1 MTRNLTQIHRAYG
14 KFIHLTFLRV
24 ILFLSGRG
32 LIICIAA
39 HNNIGAS
46 GTGNTTSIFSQIA
59 EKIAETAINSVPSKT
74 STSGNTVNTDEAAAP
89 SKTSNNFLANL
100 FSRLTSKS
108 NASSSAIIASNEEQ
122 IVTSEI
128 QSNSN
133 LFARKTLSVKPATGI
148 STSSNSDQRPSMIG
162 NTIGTAGT
170 SAEDLAE
177 NDSIMK
183 MDEDQDSTQ
192 EESES
197 FDEYDDSENPED
209 LSAGNSSVPM
219 IYLLLR

>member
-1 MTRNLTQIHRAYG
+1 
-14 KFIHLTFLRV
+14 
-24 ILFLSGRG
+24 
-32 LIICIAA
+32 
-39 HNNIGAS
+39 
-46 GTGNTTSIFSQIA
+46 
-59 EKIAETAINSVPSKT
+59 
-74 STSGNTVNTDEAAAP
+74 
-89 SKTSNNFLANL
+89 
-100 FSRLTSKS
+100 
-108 NASSSAIIASNEEQ
+108 
-122 IVTSEI
+122 
-128 QSNSN
+128 
-133 LFARKTLSVKPATGI
+133 
-148 STSSNSDQRPSMIG
+148 MIG